1 MNDLLEKE
9 YKRNRKG
16 MIAGIVL
23 LSIASLLLIV
33 SLIKTINIK
42 NNALHLNDAIILE
55 EGRKEGRLSYLD
67 SVGFYQFASYGD
79 DLGYYIAYDEDYMY
93 IISIK
98 EKDFDY
104 FADQFDDKD
113 TVRIWG
119 YTRKIPEEAKPYAIS
134 AVNEDT
140 GEELITVSNFDD
152 MLGDVMLE
160 AKRDSAINLFSM
172 MFNVAS
178 LELLMAALALIIGL
192 ILFFVDRSNSH
203 SYEKYLQDEELKA
216 ELEDENTK
224 YYKDMKLALTDK
236 HVVSFNGALHVL
248 DYSDIFWAYLTRHRT
263 NGIQDYSFLNL
274 CTRKGEQVICGNG
287 KTFGKKNRN
296 ATAEVHEEIISKI
309 QARNPEVLIGYDQNN
324 INAYNEMIKANKQNN
339 EQA

>member
-42 NNALHLNDAIILE
+42 SNALHLNDAIIME

-140 GEELITVSNFDD
+140 GEELITASNFVGYC
-152 MLGDVMLE
+152 LCVEKQIITQLKNSSLLLIQFTK
-160 AKRDSAINLFSM
+160 KRVETTDQFL
-172 MFNVAS
+172 
-178 LELLMAALALIIGL
+178 
-192 ILFFVDRSNSH
+192 FVDRFRYKRFKFISNS
-203 SYEKYLQDEELKA
+203 S
-216 ELEDENTK
+216 
-224 YYKDMKLALTDK
+224 
-236 HVVSFNGALHVL
+236 L
-248 DYSDIFWAYLTRHRT
+248 DI
-263 NGIQDYSFLNL
+263 NN
-274 CTRKGEQVICGNG
+274 QV
-287 KTFGKKNRN
+287 
-296 ATAEVHEEIISKI
+296 
-309 QARNPEVLIGYDQNN
+309 
-324 INAYNEMIKANKQNN
+324 
-339 EQA
+339 